1 MDGLIG
7 RRSRARNVRPC
18 RYICDMTLT
27 QFTIQPDTA
36 FSLAAAAAFGFG
48 PRTGRPKPSAGEM
61 RLAFVTDDMY
71 HHAGVHLTEDPGGTI
86 TVTVDTTADPGAVL
100 SQVRRVL
107 SLDHEGAPWAEVGT
121 RDPVIGALQREH
133 AGLRPVLFHSPYEA
147 AAWSII
153 SARRYRA
160 QAAAVRE
167 RICAEIGRTY
177 PIAGEEIRAF
187 PLPHQLLKAGTL
199 PGVGSNRVEWL
210 HAVARAA
217 LDGALD
223 PQRLTS
229 MDPEMALDYLQEL
242 PGIGPTYATLI
253 LLRATGVTDVLTF
266 SEPRLPG
273 YAAHF
278 YGTGPGPASRE
289 ELMRISEGWRP
300 FRTWAAV
307 LLRVAGDRLGL
318 PAAA

>member
-1 MDGLIG
+1 
-7 RRSRARNVRPC
+7 
-18 RYICDMTLT
+18 
-27 QFTIQPDTA
+27 
-36 FSLAAAAAFGFG
+36 
-48 PRTGRPKPSAGEM
+48 
-61 RLAFVTDDMY
+61 MY
-71 HHAGVHLTEDPGGTI
+71 HHAGVHLVQGPGGAI
-86 TVTVDTTADPGAVL
+86 TVTIDTAADPDAVL

-107 SLDHEGAPWAEVGT
+107 SLDHEGARWAEVGT

-153 SARRYRA
+153 SARRYRS
-160 QAAAVRE
+160 QAAAIRE

-177 PIAGEEIRAF
+177 VIAGEEIRAF
-187 PLPHQLLKAGTL
+187 PLPHRLLKADTL
-199 PGVGSNRVEWL
+199 PGVAPNRVQWL

-223 PQRLTS
+223 PRVLTS
-229 MDPEMALDYLQEL
+229 MAAEDALAYLQKL
-242 PGIGPTYATLI
+242 PGIGPAYATLV

-266 SEPRLPG
+266 NEPRLPG
-273 YAAHF
+273 YVAHF
-278 YGTGPGPASRE
+278 YGTGQGPVSAT
-289 ELMRISEGWRP
+289 ELARISEGWRP

-307 LLRVAGDRLGL
+307 LLRVCGDRLGL